1 MNAAMIQQTVELLRS
16 INPNL
21 DLNKAQD
28 LAKAWTQSGTAT
40 TGITAYDLEAP
51 SKKLYPVLTPL
62 RNRIPRTSGKGGIQA
77 NWKAVTG
84 VNTGML
90 SPGVSGGNR
99 GAAIVSTTADYFAA
113 YRGIGLEDYVTF
125 EADYAAENFEDV
137 KQVAV
142 EGLLR
147 STMIAEENV
156 ILGGNT
162 SVTMGTTPTPTLTAA
177 TTGGTL
183 ATQTLSVICIA
194 LAYDAFWAVAGA
206 NNGFVGQALNIAT
219 AVVPASISRTNTD
232 ATVDVYGGGS
242 AQKSAAQTVAVTGA
256 TGSATAAVTAVSNAV
271 AYAWYW
277 GPAGSELLGAITTI
291 NSVSILALATGAQT
305 AASMPSSDQSK
316 NALVFDGLLSQINK
330 SGSGAYVK
338 AMATGT
344 PGTGTPLTADSA
356 GGIVEIDAAFAQFW
370 NLYRL
375 SPDTIYMNAQELLN
389 VNKKIIAGGAAPL
402 FRFNLDAEK
411 SGDLTFNAGAVIAS
425 YLNKI
430 TNQKVKVE
438 IHPTLPPGTLAFY
451 SSMLPYPISNVGN
464 ILQIR
469 TRRDYYQIEWPV
481 VKRRYEYGVYADEVL
496 QCYAPFA
503 FGVITN
509 ITNG

>member
-28 LAKAWTQSGTAT
+28 LAKAWTQSGSAT

-62 RNRIPRTSGKGGIQA
+62 RNRIPRVSGKGGIQA

-99 GAAIVSTTADYFAA
+99 GGAIVSTTADYFAA

-125 EADYAAENFEDV
+125 EADYAAENFEDI
-137 KQVAV
+137 KSIAV

-162 SVTMGTTPTPTLTAA
+162 SVLLGTTPTPTMVASA
-177 TTGGTL
+177 SGGTL

-194 LAYDAFWAVAGA
+194 LGYDAYWAVAGA
-206 NNGFVGQALNIAT
+206 NNGFVGQSVNIAS

-232 ATVDVYGGGS
+232 GTVDVYGGG
-242 AQKSAAQTVAVTGA
+242 AARKSAAQTASITGPNGSCGA
-256 TGSATAAVTAVSNAV
+256 TVPAVANAV
-271 AYAWYW
+271 GYAWYW
-277 GPAGSELLGAITTI
+277 ATAGAEVLGAITTI
-291 NSVSILALATGAQT
+291 NSVSIIANAAGAQT
-305 AASMPSSDQSK
+305 AASMPATDQST
-316 NALVFDGLLSQINK
+316 NALVFDGLLTQINK
-330 SGSGAYVK
+330 GSSGAYVK
-338 AMATGT
+338 ALATGT
-344 PGTGTPLTADSA
+344 PGTGTALTADGA
-356 GGIVEIDAAFAQFW
+356 GGITEIDAAFAQFW

-375 SPDTIYMNAQELLN
+375 SPDTIFMNAQELLN
-389 VNKKIIAGGAAPL
+389 VNKKIIAGGSAPL
-402 FRFNLDAEK
+402 FRFNIDAEK
-411 SGDLTFNAGAVIAS
+411 KGVTTFDAGAVLGS

-430 TNQKVKVE
+430 TNYQVKIE
-438 IHPTLPPGTLAFY
+438 IHPTMPPGTMAFY
-451 SSMLPYPISNVGN
+451 SSALPYPISNVGN
-464 ILQIR
+464 VLQVR

-496 QCYAPFA
+496 QCFAPFA